1 MLKYFY
7 EGGPL
12 FMGMLTI
19 VLLAIFVVAILKFK
33 LLRGYTNGKNS
44 ISVDSLKSIGLFALV
59 LGMLG
64 QFLGLFQAFSIISQG
79 MDISPKILA
88 AGLKV
93 SSITS
98 IYGMIIFLVAYL
110 LWFLLRAILNNKT
123 VNQ

>member
-1 MLKYFY
+1 
-7 EGGPL
+7 
-12 FMGMLTI
+12 MGMLTI